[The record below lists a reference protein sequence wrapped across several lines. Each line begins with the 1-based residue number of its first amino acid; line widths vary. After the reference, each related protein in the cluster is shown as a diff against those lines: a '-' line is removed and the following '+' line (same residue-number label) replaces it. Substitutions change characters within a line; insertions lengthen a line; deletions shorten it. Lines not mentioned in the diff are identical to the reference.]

1 MAKCRVVFSQ
11 SLFEVLTAFRVRYV
25 LLLVSILTSNA
36 PGQWQMT
43 SNAENFS
50 IWWRHH
56 VFKAM
61 FLTTD
66 AETNDGTDFLCM
78 ITDYITQCIWVWWH
92 HDIDTFAYY
101 LLHIG
106 GPLGGRNPPVT
117 GGFSHKGLVMRMFD
131 VSNRLW
137 KKQTKTKKTKQSKKS
152 LATGDWRCLTL
163 VWRHCNECPGTNLEY
178 IWRALCH

>member
-1 MAKCRVVFSQ
+1 
-11 SLFEVLTAFRVRYV
+11 
-25 LLLVSILTSNA
+25 
-36 PGQWQMT
+36 MT
-43 SNAENFS
+43 SNAENVS

-56 VFKAM
+56 VFKRCFWQRM
-61 FLTTD
+61 LSSFTHVSSRQNV

-78 ITDYITQCIWVWWH
+78 ITDYITQCICVWWH

-117 GGFSHKGLVMRMFD
+117 GGFSHKGLVMWMFD
-131 VSNRLW
+131 VSSRLW
-137 KKQTKTKKTKQSKKS
+137 KKKRKKKKS